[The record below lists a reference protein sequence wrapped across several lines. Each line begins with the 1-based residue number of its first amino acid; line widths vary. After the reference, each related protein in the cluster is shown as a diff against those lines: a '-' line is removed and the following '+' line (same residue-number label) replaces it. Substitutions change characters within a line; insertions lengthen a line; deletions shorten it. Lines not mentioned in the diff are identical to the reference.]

1 MPRSSADAVADS
13 SCLRLVL
20 DVWHPDCWTLRV
32 TERTAAGL
40 LGHGVYETDGQAV
53 GRFTA
58 FGDTTDAVAD
68 LVAAIDDSPLTSTV
82 RTVPES
88 RRRPAHH
95 GGADRGADRGAGAP
109 GNATSGLL
117 VTYETAN
124 SITPTMVSRGL
135 IPDAPVRIRDGTERW
150 EVLTDHGRS
159 VVRDRLEAVRAE
171 ADADVDVVR
180 ITSPDARTAA
190 QFPGDPLSA
199 RQREVFEHAR
209 ERGYYERPRRISATE
224 LADELGVSKA
234 TALEHLR
241 KAESKLLDP

>member
-1 MPRSSADAVADS
+1 MARSSADTVVDS

-20 DVWHPDCWTLRV
+20 DIWHPDCWTLQV
-32 TERTAAGL
+32 TERTPAGL

-68 LVAAIDDSPLTSTV
+68 LVAAVDDSPLTSTV
-82 RTVPES
+82 RTVPET

-95 GGADRGADRGAGAP
+95 GDADGGADVAP
-109 GNATSGLL
+109 GNATRGLL
-117 VTYETAN
+117 VAYETAN

-150 EVLTDHGRS
+150 EVLTDHGRAA
-159 VVRDRLEAVRAE
+159 VRDRLEAVRSE

-180 ITSPDARTAA
+180 ITTPDARTAA
-190 QFPGDPLSA
+190 QFPGDPLSD
-199 RQREVFEHAR
+199 RQREVFEFAR
-209 ERGYYERPRRISATE
+209 ERGYYERPRGISATE

-241 KAESKLLDP
+241 KAESKLLDPQ